1 MLTEFLFNK
10 SLGSYSPMMAVG
22 YFVFNLHTIPYQNQ
36 QHHITWRHP
45 TNSRVG
51 ARPSSQFIGPGDE
64 TMTLS
69 GTLVPEITGG
79 RVSLD
84 LLRKMADTGKAYP
97 LIDGSGQYYGI
108 FTIEDMT
115 TTKTEFFSDGAARKI
130 EFSVQLKRKDDSDRV
145 ILGLLNISDL
155 NLGGLLGG
163 LL

>member
-1 MLTEFLFNK
+1 
-10 SLGSYSPMMAVG
+10 
-22 YFVFNLHTIPYQNQ
+22 
-36 QHHITWRHP
+36 
-45 TNSRVG
+45 
-51 ARPSSQFIGPGDE
+51 
-64 TMTLS
+64 MTLS

-130 EFSVQLKRKDDSDRV
+130 EFSVELKRKDDTDRG

-155 NLGGLLGG
+155 NVGSLLGG